1 MKSKHAGWA
10 VALAAILAAP
20 AFAQTAVVS
29 ATGPV
34 VTSGTGITVTPGA
47 PSTMPVIVGASTV
60 PGSVVAEI
68 ASNTTVNGNTKTT
81 VTNYWVNV
89 PPHAEQRE
97 DFRRW
102 QMLK

>member
-10 VALAAILAAP
+10 VALAAVLAAP
-20 AFAQTAVVS
+20 AFAQTAVVA

-34 VTSGTGITVTPGA
+34 VTSGTGVAVTPGV
-47 PSTMPVIVGASTV
+47 PSTVPVVVGASIV

-68 ASNTTVNGNTKTT
+68 ASNTSVNGNTKTT

-89 PPHAEQRE
+89 PPHARQRA
-97 DFRRW
+97 DFQRW